1 MNENFY
7 LLGKKLLK
15 TCSFEAAG
23 VKKKIK
29 SRAYEAHLLYYSGNS
44 QDIQRSVPILSF
56 KSNKLGLGGRFSA
69 LGLGLWQYQAH
80 KWIVIA
86 VCKCGS

>member
-44 QDIQRSVPILSF
+44 LKIF
-56 KSNKLGLGGRFSA
+56 KE
-69 LGLGLWQYQAH
+69 
-80 KWIVIA
+80 
-86 VCKCGS
+86 VCQF